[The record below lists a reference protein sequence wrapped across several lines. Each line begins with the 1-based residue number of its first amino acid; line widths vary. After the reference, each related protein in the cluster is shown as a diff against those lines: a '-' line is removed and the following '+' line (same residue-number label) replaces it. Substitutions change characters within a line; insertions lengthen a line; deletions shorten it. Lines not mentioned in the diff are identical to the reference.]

1 MEIKKITRIKFM
13 NISLVAQSSEDL
25 STFDQQR
32 ETKRDE
38 QETRAGEGIQEWC
51 FMRQATS
58 ASCDYSLNTKDR

>member
-13 NISLVAQSSEDL
+13 NISLVAQSNEDL

-38 QETRAGEGIQEWC
+38 QETRAGEGIQE
-51 FMRQATS
+51 
-58 ASCDYSLNTKDR
+58 